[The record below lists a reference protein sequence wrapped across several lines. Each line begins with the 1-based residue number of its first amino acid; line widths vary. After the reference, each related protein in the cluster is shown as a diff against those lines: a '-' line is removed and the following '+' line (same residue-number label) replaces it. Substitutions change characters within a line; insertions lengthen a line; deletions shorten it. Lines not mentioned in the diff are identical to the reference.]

1 MNNIEMKLCQ
11 SCGMPMEN
19 AELYGANADGTK
31 NEDYCHYCFINGSF
45 SKEETMEEMIESC
58 IPFVSKGNPWSDE
71 ETARKAMLEMFPQ
84 LKRWKDRC

>member
-19 AELYGANADGTK
+19 PDLYGTNADDTK

-58 IPFVSKGNPWSDE
+58 IPFVSKGNPWPDE
-71 ETARKAMLEMFPQ
+71 KTARNAMLEMFPQ

>member
-19 AELYGANADGTK
+19 AELYGTNADGTK

-45 SKEETMEEMIESC
+45 SKEETMQEMIESC

-71 ETARKAMLEMFPQ
+71 EAARKAMLEMFPQ
-84 LKRWKDRC
+84 LKRWKDKC

>member
-1 MNNIEMKLCQ
+1 MNNIEVKLCQ

-19 AELYGANADGTK
+19 AELYGTNADGSK

-58 IPFVSKGNPWSDE
+58 IPFVSKGNPWADE